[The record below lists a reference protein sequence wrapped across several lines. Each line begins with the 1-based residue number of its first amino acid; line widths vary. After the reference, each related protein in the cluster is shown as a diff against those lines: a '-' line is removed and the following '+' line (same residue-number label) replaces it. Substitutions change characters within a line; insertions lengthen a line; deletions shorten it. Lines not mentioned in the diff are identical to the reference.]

1 MKKTAWCTKPP
12 SFFMKVVLIQSF
24 LTLAFA
30 VVSFAKEA
38 DGQGVLD
45 QKISVSFSNENF
57 KTALRKIEQQAGIRF
72 SYERNTIPGKE
83 KISVSAKEQTLGE
96 VFNSLFQPYHISYE
110 AIGKQVVL
118 SRKKLLNLIGQT
130 ENENNELVFFKPI
143 KGTIKDA
150 QGNPVEQVNVSV
162 KGTIKGT
169 ITDVKGNFQIDANEG
184 DILVISAVGFE
195 TTELTIGSDVN
206 VSVVLKL
213 SEKKL
218 DEVIV
223 VGYGTQRKVTVTGAV
238 TSVKGENLVRSPA
251 VDLSNSL
258 AGRLP
263 GLVVIQTSG
272 EPGYD
277 GASIAIRGTNTIG
290 NSSPLIVIDG
300 VPERDGGIGRLNPR
314 DIESIS
320 VLKDASAAIY
330 GSRAANGV
338 ILVTT
343 KKGTTGKPK
352 ITYDYNRGWN
362 QPARVPE
369 MSNAFEYASIMNE
382 LPIYKT
388 IPVAEWG
395 AASAAIKATGVYDS
409 PTPGVSTLNANYSPE
424 AVQKHKDHSD
434 PWKYPDTDW
443 FGDAFKTWSP
453 QTRHNLQLTGGSDN
467 FRYFTSLGYIKQD
480 AYYNNSATKY
490 EQYNFRANLTAKVN
504 QYITTIMG
512 VQLRREQRRF
522 PTESAGSIF
531 RMLMRGRP
539 TEPEVWPNGKPGP
552 DIENGQ
558 NPYVITT
565 NATGYN
571 DNPKDFTQTNGSIE
585 ITNPWVKGLKLTLS
599 AAIDKT
605 SETSKTWQ
613 TPWMLYSW
621 DKITYE
627 ADGVTPKLVGAIRSN
642 FTDPRLTQRYGSVL
656 NTNLTALLNYDR
668 KIGTDHTIGILAG
681 VTKEVYKGEGFLAF
695 RRNYISPAID
705 QLFAGGLIGQNT
717 DGSAYERPR
726 LGYYG
731 RAQYNYKEKYLAEFV
746 WRYDGSY
753 IFPEDTRF
761 GFFPGILLGW
771 NISNEDFFK
780 VKGINYLKL
789 RASYGQMGNDQIVF
803 DNVLQEFKYLSTYDF
818 GRYPIN
824 NAVATTLRESVL
836 ANPDFTWEVAN
847 NYNVGLD
854 ASLFDNKVDLTL
866 EYFVNQRKKLFITN
880 LASTPATTGITLPPV
895 NNGQLD
901 NKGFEFSVG
910 YNGKIGRDWTF
921 RAGINGGYAKNK
933 VIVIDEDPSA
943 PAYQKESGY
952 QFGGYLVYKSAGVF
966 RDQEDINKNTI
977 DYSGVTGK
985 LIPGDMKFEDVN
997 GDNKIDADDKVRL
1010 DKTAT
1015 PTFNF
1020 GATFELRYKGFDLN
1034 ILFQGATGA
1043 AIRIQTESGDIGN
1056 FLKYSYD
1063 HRWSIDTTRPRQ
1075 MDIGNTR
1082 LRWYRYNPVLCHQRH
1097 HC

>member
-1 MKKTAWCTKPP
+1 MNK
-12 SFFMKVVLIQSF
+12 SNFVV
-24 LTLAFA
+24 
-30 VVSFAKEA
+30 
-38 DGQGVLD
+38 
-45 QKISVSFSNENF
+45 
-57 KTALRKIEQQAGIRF
+57 R
-72 SYERNTIPGKE
+72 
-83 KISVSAKEQTLGE
+83 
-96 VFNSLFQPYHISYE
+96 
-110 AIGKQVVL
+110 
-118 SRKKLLNLIGQT
+118 LLNPGLIAFLILFLSASLCEVQAKSPG
-130 ENENNELVFFKPI
+130 FFQQNKTVRGKVTDEQGKPVPDVSVLQ
-143 KGTIKDA
+143 KGTS
-150 QGNPVEQVNVSV
+150 N
-162 KGTIKGT
+162 GT
-169 ITDVKGNFQIDANEG
+169 ITSATG
-184 DILVISAVGFE
+184 DFSLSVPDNAILVFTSVGFTDQEMAVGSNS
-195 TTELTIGSDVN
+195 TINVQLKGLAQYLTDV
-206 VSVVLKL
+206 V
-213 SEKKL
+213 
-218 DEVIV
+218 V
-223 VGYGTQRKVTVTGAV
+223 VGYGTQKKVTVTGAV
-238 TSVKGENLVRSPA
+238 TSVKGENLVKSPA

-263 GLVVIQTSG
+263 GLVVIQSSG

-300 VPERDGGIGRLNPR
+300 IPDRDGGLGRLNPR
-314 DIESIS
+314 DIETIS

-343 KKGTTGKPK
+343 RKGATGKPK
-352 ITYDYNRGWN
+352 VTYDYNRGWN
-362 QPARVPE
+362 QPARIPE

-395 AASAAIKATGVYDS
+395 AASAAIKSTGTYDS
-409 PTPGVSTLNANYSPE
+409 PTPGISTLNANYSPE
-424 AVQKHKDHSD
+424 AVQKHKDGSD

-453 QTRHNLQLTGGSDN
+453 QTRHNLQVSGGSEN
-467 FRYFTSLGYIKQD
+467 FRYFTSLGYVKQD
-480 AYYNNSATKY
+480 AYYKNSATKY
-490 EQYNFRANLTAKVN
+490 EQYNFRANLTAKIN
-504 QYITTIMG
+504 QYITTTMG

-522 PTESAGSIF
+522 PTESAGAIF

-599 AAIDKT
+599 AAVDKT

-621 DKITYE
+621 DKVTYE

-656 NTNLTALLNYDR
+656 NTNLTAILNYDR

-705 QLFAGGLIGQNT
+705 QIFAGGLIGQNT

-731 RAQYNYKEKYLAEFV
+731 RAQYNYKERYLAEFL

-753 IFPEDTRF
+753 MFPEETRF
-761 GFFPGILLGW
+761 GFFPGLLLGW

-780 VKGINYLKL
+780 VKGVNYLKL

-803 DNVLQEFKYLSTYDF
+803 NNVLQEFAYLSTYSF

-824 NAVATTLRESVL
+824 NAVSATLRETVL
-836 ANPDFTWEVAN
+836 ANPLVTWEVAN
-847 NYNVGLD
+847 NYNIGLD
-854 ASLFDNKVDLTL
+854 ASLFNNKVDITL
-866 EYFVNQRKKLFITN
+866 EYFKNQRKLLFIQN
-880 LASTPATTGITLPPV
+880 ESQTPASAGITLPPI
-895 NNGQLD
+895 NKGQLD
-901 NKGFEFSVG
+901 NRGFEFTVG

-921 RAGINGGYAKNK
+921 RAGINGGYAKNEVV
-933 VIVIDEDPSA
+933 VINDLVGA
-943 PAYQKESGY
+943 PEYQ
-952 QFGGYLVYKSAGVF
+952 QFTGRPFGAYLVYKSNGVF
-966 RDQEDINKNTI
+966 KDQEDINKNTI
-977 DYSGVTGK
+977 DYSGVTGT

-997 GDNKIDADDKVRL
+997 GDGKIDADDRVRL
-1010 DKTAT
+1010 DKTGT

-1020 GATFELRYKGFDLN
+1020 GATFDLRYKGFDLS

-1063 HRWSIDTTRPRQ
+1063 NRWSIDNPSSEHPRLASRG
-1075 MDIGNTR
+1075 DTYFTGGNFGNNTYYLFDKNYIR
-1082 LRWYRYNPVLCHQRH
+1082 LKNIELGYNLPESILNKVKLSNLRVFINGLNVFTIDKIKVYDPEATAQSGVYYPQARVINAGLTLTF
-1097 HC
+1097 

>member
-1 MKKTAWCTKPP
+1 MNK
-12 SFFMKVVLIQSF
+12 SNFVVRHLNSRLIAF
-24 LTLAFA
+24 LILF
-30 VVSFAKEA
+30 
-38 DGQGVLD
+38 L
-45 QKISVSFSNENF
+45 
-57 KTALRKIEQQAGIRF
+57 
-72 SYERNTIPGKE
+72 
-83 KISVSAKEQTLGE
+83 SASLGE
-96 VFNSLFQPYHISYE
+96 VQAKSPGFFQQNKTVR
-110 AIGKQVVL
+110 GKVTDEQGKPVPDVSVL
-118 SRKKLLNLIGQT
+118 Q
-130 ENENNELVFFKPI
+130 
-143 KGTIKDA
+143 KGTS
-150 QGNPVEQVNVSV
+150 N
-162 KGTIKGT
+162 GT
-169 ITDVKGNFQIDANEG
+169 ITSATG
-184 DILVISAVGFE
+184 DFSLSVPDNAILVFTSVGFGDQE
-195 TTELTIGSDVN
+195 MAIGDNSTINVQLKSLAQYLTDV
-206 VSVVLKL
+206 V
-213 SEKKL
+213 
-218 DEVIV
+218 V
-223 VGYGTQRKVTVTGAV
+223 VGYGTQKKVTVTGAV
-238 TSVKGENLVRSPA
+238 TSVKGENLVKSPA
-251 VDLSNSL
+251 VDMSNSL

-290 NSSPLIVIDG
+290 NSRPLIVIDG
-300 VPERDGGIGRLNPR
+300 IPDRDGGLGRLNPR
-314 DIESIS
+314 DIETIS

-338 ILVTT
+338 ILITT
-343 KKGTTGKPK
+343 KKGSTGKPK
-352 ITYDYNRGWN
+352 ITYDFNQGWN
-362 QPARVPE
+362 QPARIPE
-369 MSNAFEYASIMNE
+369 MSSAFEYASIMNE

-388 IPVAEWG
+388 IPVGEWE
-395 AASAAIKATGVYDS
+395 AAWTAIQQTGTYDS

-424 AVQKHKDHSD
+424 AVQKHKDGSD

-453 QTRHNLQLTGGSDN
+453 QARHNLQLSGGSEN
-467 FRYFTSLGYIKQD
+467 FRYFASLGYVKQD
-480 AYYNNSATKY
+480 AYYKNSATKFQ
-490 EQYNFRANLTAKVN
+490 QYNFRTNLTAKVN
-504 QYITTIMG
+504 DYISTTLGIM
-512 VQLRREQRRF
+512 VRREQRRF

-571 DNPKDFTQTNGSIE
+571 DNPTDYTQANGSIE

-599 AAIDKT
+599 AAIDKN
-605 SETSKTWQ
+605 SQTSKTWQ

-621 DKITYE
+621 DKVTYE

-642 FTDPRLTQRYGSVL
+642 FTDPRLTQAYGSVL
-656 NTNLTALLNYDR
+656 NTNMTALLNYDR

-681 VTKEVYKGEGFLAF
+681 VTKEVYKGEGFSAF

-717 DGSAYERPR
+717 GGSAYKRPR

-753 IFPEDTRF
+753 MFPEVGRF
-761 GFFPGILLGW
+761 GFFPGVLLGW

-780 VKGINYLKL
+780 VKHINYLKL
-789 RASYGQMGNDQIVF
+789 RASYGQMGNDQVTI
-803 DNVLQEFKYLSTYDF
+803 NGQLQEFAYLSTYGF

-824 NAVATTLRESVL
+824 NAVATSLIETLL

-847 NYNVGLD
+847 NYNIGLD
-854 ASLFDNKVDLTL
+854 ASLFNNKVDVTL
-866 EYFVNQRKKLFITN
+866 EYFMNKRKGLLLPN
-880 LASTPATTGITLPPV
+880 VGSTPGSTGINLPPV
-895 NNGQLD
+895 NNGRLD

-921 RAGINGGYAKNK
+921 RAGINGGYAKNQ
-933 VIVIDEDPSA
+933 VVNANENPGA
-943 PAYQKESGY
+943 PDYQKQKGY

-977 DYSGVTGK
+977 DYSNVTGT

-997 GDNKIDADDKVRL
+997 GDGKIDGDDRVRL
-1010 DKTAT
+1010 DKSGT
-1015 PTFNF
+1015 PTFNY
-1020 GATFELRYKGFDLN
+1020 GATMELRYKGFDLN

-1063 HRWSIDTTRPRQ
+1063 NRWTIDNPSSEHPRLASRG
-1075 MDIGNTR
+1075 DTYFTGGNFGGNTYYLFNKNYLR
-1082 LRWYRYNPVLCHQRH
+1082 LKNIELGYNLPESILNKVKLSNLRVFVNGLNVFTIDKIKVYDPEATAESGVYYPQARVINTGLTLTF
-1097 HC
+1097 